1 MVNDNHFQ
9 LQRQSNLSFLCV
21 SFMKLSNKQGRV
33 MREFIHHS
41 NTSKII
47 INSLTIIALI
57 LSIGLSVSYGTTD
70 IDLVTVWQAVF
81 HFNPEL
87 TSHQVIQELRLP
99 RAFSAALVGAF
110 LAVSGAIMQGMTR
123 NPLASPSIMGV
134 TDGAAF
140 ALVIMLAFVPSA
152 SSLGLIS
159 ASFIGAGVAVALIFM
174 IGSFS
179 PSGLTPVKLALAGV
193 AIGTMLR
200 SISSIIS
207 LHFNLEKDMGFW
219 LAGGLDGTNWTSV
232 HVLLISGGIGLLL
245 ALSIS
250 KSITVLSLGEDIAT
264 GLGQNNLHIK
274 LLGIVS
280 ILILTGAAVSIAG
293 VVGFVGLIVPHITRF
308 IIGTDYRWIIPS
320 SILFGAL
327 LLVLSDIVSRLIN
340 APFETPVGAIT
351 SLIGVPFFLYL
362 ARGNGG
368 GKE

>member
-1 MVNDNHFQ
+1 M
-9 LQRQSNLSFLCV
+9 QS
-21 SFMKLSNKQGRV
+21 
-33 MREFIHHS
+33 FIHHS

-47 INSLTIIALI
+47 INFITFLALI
-57 LSIGLSVSYGTTD
+57 VSIAVSVSYGTTN
-70 IDLVTVWQAVF
+70 IDLPTVWQAVF
-81 HFNPEL
+81 QFNPEL
-87 TSHQVIQELRLP
+87 TTHQVIQELRLP
-99 RAFSAALVGAF
+99 RAVSAAFVGAF

-140 ALVIMLAFVPSA
+140 ALVLMLAFVPGISN
-152 SSLGLIS
+152 LGLIGS
-159 ASFIGAGVAVALIFM
+159 SFIGAGLAVALIFT

-179 PSGLTPVKLALAGV
+179 AGGLTPVKLALAGV

-207 LHFNLEKDMGFW
+207 LHFNLEKEMGFW
-219 LAGGLDGTNWTSV
+219 LAGGLDGTSWTSV
-232 HVLLISGGIGLLL
+232 QILVISGVIGLLL

-264 GLGQNNLHIK
+264 GLGQNNLLIK
-274 LLGIVS
+274 MLGILT

-293 VVGFVGLIVPHITRF
+293 AVGFVGLIVPHITRF
-308 IIGTDYRWIIPS
+308 IIGTDYRWIIPT

-327 LLVLSDIVSRLIN
+327 LLVLSDVVARLVN

-362 ARGNGG
+362 ARGSGG
-368 GKE
+368 GK